1 MKAVGM
7 LVMLWTVASRERSTL
22 PSPLFSLANDSAGR
36 ALMSILPVICFSH
49 PTDGLRAKSEK
60 G

>member
-1 MKAVGM
+1 
-7 LVMLWTVASRERSTL
+7 
-22 PSPLFSLANDSAGR
+22 
-36 ALMSILPVICFSH
+36 LMSILPVICFSH

>member
-1 MKAVGM
+1 
-7 LVMLWTVASRERSTL
+7 L
-22 PSPLFSLANDSAGR
+22 LANDSAGR

-60 G
+60 C